1 MEDGNYL
8 NKSVYGALRVLQF
21 TILTG
26 LQKSPFEL
34 QQGCCSKTELT
45 NRTKDWEKIRL
56 GKNYPILNLKSWKS

>member
-8 NKSVYGALRVLQF
+8 SKSVYGALRVLQF

-45 NRTKDWEKIRL
+45 NKTKDGMADFSDWEKII
-56 GKNYPILNLKSWKS
+56 PF